1 VVSNAA
7 LRNNVLRHFGESL
20 REERK
25 RQGISQE
32 QLALLADVNRTY
44 VGGVERG
51 EENIS
56 LLTIPKLSAVLK
68 VKPSALLAQAGL

>member
-1 VVSNAA
+1 MPAS
-7 LRNNVLRHFGESL
+7 RNTVLSRFGESL

-32 QLALLADVNRTY
+32 QLALLAEINRTY
-44 VGGVERG
+44 MGGVERG

-56 LLTIPKLSAVLK
+56 LLTIQKLSAVLK
-68 VKPSALLAQAGL
+68 VRASVILAQAGL

>member
-1 VVSNAA
+1 MASHRNPA
-7 LRNNVLRHFGESL
+7 LRRFGNVL

-32 QLALLADVNRTY
+32 QLALRAEVNRTY
-44 VGGVERG
+44 MGGVERG

-56 LLTIPKLSAVLK
+56 LLTIQKLSTVLK
-68 VKPSALLAQAGL
+68 VKPSALLNQAGL